1 MLSESEGGAGA
12 SGPARPAAR
21 AGGLRAAAAGTALGL
36 LAFELDL
43 ATLASY
49 WGERAPLAVLVALV
63 GSALFASRWRSLGEA
78 AFVVLLASWLAAAFT
93 PLVPALAAGLVR
105 RDAPGAGDAVFV
117 FASRLQEDGE
127 PTSASLSRLLS
138 GMAIVTEGRAPRL
151 VLSELPP
158 PGPSYAGLARTLGGR
173 LGLRLEVLSFGPVRR
188 TRDEARLLA
197 ELARERGW
205 RRVIAVTDPLHSRR
219 ACSALE
225 AEGLRVSCAPSLET
239 RFDVERFERADE
251 RLAAFPS
258 VLHERAGLLY
268 YALRGW
274 LGPP

>member
-1 MLSESEGGAGA
+1 MASRDAGGAG
-12 SGPARPAAR
+12 SPSSLTRGERGR
-21 AGGLRAAAAGTALGL
+21 GGLGAASAGAAVGL
-36 LAFELDL
+36 LVFELDL

-49 WGERAPLAVLVALV
+49 WGDRAPVAVLTGLVAA
-63 GSALFASRWRSLGEA
+63 ALFASRWRALAQA
-78 AFVVLLASWLAAAFT
+78 AFVALAATWLAAAFT
-93 PLVPALAAGLVR
+93 PLVPMLASGLVR
-105 RDAPGAGDAVFV
+105 RDAPEAGDAAFV
-117 FASRLQEDGE
+117 LASRLQEDGE

-138 GMAIVTEGRAPRL
+138 GIAIVAEGRAPRL
-151 VLSELPP
+151 VVSELPP
-158 PGPSYAGLARTLGGR
+158 PSPSYAALARALGGR

-197 ELARERGW
+197 GRARERGW
-205 RRVIAVTDPLHSRR
+205 RRVVAVTDPLHSRR
-219 ACSALE
+219 ACAALE
-225 AEGLRVSCAPSLET
+225 AEGLRVSCAPSPET

-274 LGPP
+274 IR